1 MIGIT
6 NCYELAHMNLRQI
19 EVFRA
24 VMITGSVTGAAHLL
38 SVSQPG
44 ISRMLGHIELQ
55 LGLTLFQRLKGKL
68 RPTPE
73 AQTLYN
79 QVVLVY
85 QGVKRIEDCARELK
99 TGGGLALRLL
109 ASPSISLEILPK
121 AVAETTV
128 QFPDSNI
135 YMETQLVREIVGQLL
150 AGDADLAIASLPVDH
165 PLLQCKPIGKWSLC
179 CVFHADHHF
188 ASRRTI
194 GPRDIL
200 NERLI
205 AFSPDT
211 PQGKALRQW
220 SAEVNLPIDSKIEV
234 RSGQVACALAAS
246 GSGVSVVDTL
256 TAHAWR
262 HPNLAFRP
270 ITKAPTFNAY
280 EIRNVSTA
288 PALISNFLVTK
299 VKEQLSNLRG
309 IL

>member
-1 MIGIT
+1 
-6 NCYELAHMNLRQI
+6 MNLRQI

-55 LGLTLFQRLKGKL
+55 LGLQLFQRLKGKL

-73 AQTLYN
+73 AQTLYA
-79 QVVLVY
+79 QVVHVY
-85 QGVKRIEDCARELK
+85 QGVKRIDDCAKELK
-99 TGGGLALRLL
+99 TGRGLALRVL
-109 ASPSISLEILPK
+109 ASPSMALEVLPK
-121 AVAETTV
+121 AVAETTA
-128 QFPDSNI
+128 QFPDANI
-135 YMETQLVREIVGQLL
+135 YMETQLVREIVGQIL
-150 AGDADLAIASLPVDH
+150 AADADLAIASLPVDH
-165 PLLQCKPIGKWSLC
+165 PMLQCKPIGKWSLC
-179 CVFHADHHF
+179 CVFHAAHHF
-188 ASRRTI
+188 ATRRTI

-211 PQGKALRQW
+211 PQGQAIGQW
-220 SAEVNLPIDSKIEV
+220 SAETNLPIDSKIEV

-246 GSGVSVVDTL
+246 GSGVAVVDTL
-256 TAHAWR
+256 TAQAWR
-262 HPNLAFRP
+262 HPDLAFRP

-280 EIRNVSTA
+280 EIRNSTMA
-288 PALISNFLVTK
+288 PSLISHFLITK
-299 VKEQLSNLRG
+299 VKEQLSTARG

>member
-1 MIGIT
+1 
-6 NCYELAHMNLRQI
+6 MNLRQI

-24 VMITGSVTGAAHLL
+24 VMMTGSVTGAAHLL

-44 ISRMLGHIELQ
+44 VSRMLGHIELQ
-55 LGLTLFQRLKGKL
+55 LGLKLFQRIKGKL

-73 AQTLYN
+73 AQVLYA
-79 QVVLVY
+79 QVVNVY
-85 QGVKRIEDCARELK
+85 QGVKRIEDCAKELK
-99 TGGGLALRLL
+99 TGGGLALRVL
-109 ASPSISLEILPK
+109 ASPSIALQLLPK
-121 AVAETTV
+121 AVAETTT
-128 QFPDSNI
+128 QFPNANI

-150 AGDADLAIASLPVDH
+150 AGDADIAISSLPVDH
-165 PLLQCKPIGKWSLC
+165 PMLQCKPVGKWALC

-188 ASRRTI
+188 ATRRTI

-211 PQGKALRQW
+211 PQGKAIGQW
-220 SAEVNLPIDSKIEV
+220 SAEANQPIDSKIEV

-246 GSGVSVVDTL
+246 GAGVAVVDSL

-262 HPNLAFRP
+262 HPDLVFRP

-280 EIRNVSTA
+280 EIRNASA
-288 PALISNFLVTK
+288 ALSLISNFLMTK
-299 VKEQLSNLRG
+299 VKEQLSSARG